1 MKTVVR
7 RSLIADSQ
15 LQSRVKDGLQALKS
29 VDRVRVAVD
38 IRTRFEDSIDID
50 AAFEAANPTDN
61 RWDYLLG
68 DKPTGR
74 MIGVEPHSAKSDEVS
89 TVIAKKDRARE
100 HLRPHLRK
108 GCQVFE
114 WFWVSSG
121 TVHFPDMDR
130 TEKRLAQANITF
142 VGRQLKKGDLK
153 RLDAGL

>member
-1 MKTVVR
+1 
-7 RSLIADSQ
+7 
-15 LQSRVKDGLQALKS
+15 
-29 VDRVRVAVD
+29 
-38 IRTRFEDSIDID
+38 
-50 AAFEAANPTDN
+50 
-61 RWDYLLG
+61 
-68 DKPTGR
+68 

-100 HLRPHLRK
+100 HLRPHLIK

-142 VGRQLKKGDLK
+142 VGRQLKKGNLK